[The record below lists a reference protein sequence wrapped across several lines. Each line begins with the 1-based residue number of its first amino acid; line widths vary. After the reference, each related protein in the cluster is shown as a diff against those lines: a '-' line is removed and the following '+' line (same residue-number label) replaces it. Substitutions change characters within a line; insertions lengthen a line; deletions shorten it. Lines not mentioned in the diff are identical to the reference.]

1 MWAAKPKNR
10 NEDGSRKKFT
20 ITYRTTVGEDGSDKR
35 WHIYD
40 ATRTA

>member
-10 NEDGSRKKFT
+10 NDDGSRKKFT
-20 ITYRTTVGEDGSDKR
+20 ITYRKTVGEDGSDKR

-40 ATRTA
+40 AERIA